1 MSLVKASTAT
11 EPPHEALDPVREPRA
26 PGGFVSVAEAI
37 IPFTATVPVVGM
49 VPGLRRDG
57 PFLVRDFGR
66 QVAGVRRILA
76 LQFGGFGDFVIALP
90 ALRGLRAAF
99 PNAVIRMVC
108 GSWNVDGARACA
120 AVDEVCSF
128 DYRPGQPSGSPLQ
141 GWEMFA
147 AAVQGDWDIAL
158 DMRVDEDTRH
168 LLGRVNATVRCG
180 IGSAF
185 RFPLL
190 DVALPSRHGQPVD
203 VPSGWS
209 GDEFLAPGRFTSLM
223 PTRNDFFHETG
234 FAKTD
239 FANTGRHIIFGP
251 HVRLPRGEFTATFGL
266 SMTGFVPGLRPLEIS
281 VDVFSGGHRFHAQHT
296 IGRAEM
302 AALKQPTLTLPFSND
317 DEHSTFEFRVHLRG
331 RPLAGKLQFAGVR
344 LHQVD
349 AAPAARFRPAEL
361 HVGETLSLL
370 VSLIEQRVGN
380 LYGDAPGVGS
390 SRPGRRVVIALANN
404 GTLRDWPTERYATLV
419 GLLLRR
425 PDCEVVLVGAP
436 GQQAGA
442 AVIATRNASPR
453 LRDMVGETALSELPA
468 VLAGAD
474 LVICNNSG
482 IAHQAASLNARTLAI
497 YSGSH
502 QPQEW
507 GPRGARSRAIM
518 AYVECS
524 PCGHEAIEDCPN
536 DHICM
541 KLITPGDV
549 LRHVDECLA
558 VALAPASIKE
568 TAP

>member
-1 MSLVKASTAT
+1 MSLVKAHAAPT
-11 EPPHEALDPVREPRA
+11 EPPPREALDAIREPLI
-26 PGGFVSVAEAI
+26 PGSFVSVAEAI
-37 IPFTATVPVVGM
+37 IPFTAATPVAGM
-49 VPGLRRDG
+49 VPGMRRDG
-57 PFLVRDFGR
+57 QFLVRDFGPPPR
-66 QVAGVRRILA
+66 GVHRVLV
-76 LQFGGFGDFVIALP
+76 LQLGGVGDFVIALP
-90 ALRGLRAAF
+90 ALRALRSAF
-99 PNAVIRMVC
+99 PNAFIRMVC
-108 GSWNVDGARACA
+108 GGWNIDAAGACGLIDEACG
-120 AVDEVCSF
+120 F
-128 DYRPGQPSGSPLQ
+128 DYFLDQPTDAPVQ
-141 GWEMFA
+141 GWEAFA
-147 AAVQGDWDIAL
+147 AAVQGDWNIAL

-168 LLGRVNATVRCG
+168 LLGRVTATMRCG
-180 IGSAF
+180 VGSAF
-185 RFPLL
+185 RFPML
-190 DVALPSRHGQPVD
+190 DVALPSQHGRRADAPI
-203 VPSGWS
+203 GWG

-234 FAKTD
+234 FADTD
-239 FANTGRHIIFGP
+239 RHIVFGP

-266 SMTGFVPGLRPLEIS
+266 SVTGFVPGLRPLEIS

-380 LYGDAPGVGS
+380 LYGDAPGVGG

-404 GTLRDWPTERYATLV
+404 GTLCDWPTERYATLV

-436 GQQAGA
+436 GQRAGA
-442 AVIATRNASPR
+442 AVIAARNASPR

-549 LRHVDECLA
+549 LRHVDECFA

>member
-11 EPPHEALDPVREPRA
+11 NQPPPHEALDPVREPRT

-37 IPFTATVPVVGM
+37 IPFTATVPVLGM

-57 PFLVRDFGR
+57 PFLVRDFGPR
-66 QVAGVRRILA
+66 VAGVRRILA
-76 LQFGGFGDFVIALP
+76 LQFGGSGDFVIALP
-90 ALRGLRAAF
+90 ALRGLRTAF
-99 PNAVIRMVC
+99 PDAVVRMVC

-120 AVDEVCSF
+120 SVDEVCGF
-128 DYRPGQPSGSPLQ
+128 DYRPGQPTGAPLQ
-141 GWEMFA
+141 DWEVFA
-147 AAVQGDWDIAL
+147 AAVEGDWDVAL

-168 LLGRVNATVRCG
+168 LLGRVKATVRCG

-190 DVALPSRHGQPVD
+190 DVALPSQHGRRAD

-209 GDEFLAPGRFTSLM
+209 GDDFLAPGRFTSLM

-234 FAKTD
+234 FAETD
-239 FANTGRHIIFGP
+239 RHVVFGP
-251 HVRLPRGEFTATFGL
+251 HVRLPHGEFTAAFGL

-281 VDVFSGGHRFHAQHT
+281 ADVFSGGHRFHAQQT

-331 RPLAGKLQFAGVR
+331 RPLAGKLRFAGVR

-349 AAPAARFRPAEL
+349 AAPTARFRPAEL
-361 HVGETLSLL
+361 HVGETLGLL

-380 LYGDAPGVGS
+380 LYGDAPDVAGLT
-390 SRPGRRVVIALANN
+390 PGRRVVIALANN
-404 GTLRDWPTERYATLV
+404 GTLRDWPIDRYATLV
-419 GLLLRR
+419 GLLLRH

-436 GQQAGA
+436 GQRAGA
-442 AVIATRNASPR
+442 AVIAARNASPR
-453 LRDMVGETALSELPA
+453 LRDMVGETGLSELPA
-468 VLAGAD
+468 VLASAD
-474 LVICNNSG
+474 LMICNNSG
-482 IAHQAASLNARTLAI
+482 IAHQAASLHARTLAI

-507 GPRGARSRAIM
+507 GPRGARSRAVM

-524 PCGHEAIEDCPN
+524 PCGYEAIEDCPN

-541 KLITPGDV
+541 KLITPDDV
-549 LRHVDECLA
+549 LRHVDGCLA
-558 VALAPASIKE
+558 VVLAPAPIKE